1 MNQKKNGPPAADIE
15 SGATTDDDH
24 LFDDLA
30 KALMT
35 PSAAER
41 DLAVIPP
48 VTEVQLEVVKAAD
61 PFASAITAFV
71 AIHRE
76 VVYQEAEKLRAM
88 IQAGEILAGIK
99 AQGKA
104 DGSIP
109 HGQWMD
115 WCRENIEKSNDVSH
129 QWVTR
134 YMRAFSLKDDPRV
147 TTDPEAV

>member
-48 VTEVQLEVVKAAD
+48 VTEVQLEVV
-61 PFASAITAFV
+61 
-71 AIHRE
+71 
-76 VVYQEAEKLRAM
+76 YQEAEKLRAM

-115 WCRENIEKSNDVSH
+115 WCRENIE
-129 QWVTR
+129 
-134 YMRAFSLKDDPRV
+134 
-147 TTDPEAV
+147 